1 MSTDFDDVKINT
13 TTRTHTR
20 THVHEHT
27 HTHTR
32 THAHT
37 HTHTHTYQQNG
48 GGNEQNGRQILN
60 ALQHTATHCN
70 ALQRT
75 ATTSGMVVANSRI
88 VDRYLSTD
96 FDDVKTNATMY
107 VIAEIDTANATNSS
121 ADASANG
128 AVNAGDCA

>member
-1 MSTDFDDVKINT
+1 
-13 TTRTHTR
+13 
-20 THVHEHT
+20 
-27 HTHTR
+27 
-32 THAHT
+32 
-37 HTHTHTYQQNG
+37 
-48 GGNEQNGRQILN
+48 
-60 ALQHTATHCN
+60 
-70 ALQRT
+70 
-75 ATTSGMVVANSRI
+75 MVVANSRI